1 MPVRPKTHRTHAT
14 RIGLLVV
21 AALALGGAWLSGPA
35 PAAASTATTAAA
47 MENQI
52 LVSINADRAA
62 GGLISLRRDSRL
74 VTWSADRSAWMASHA
89 SLTHTSWGGA
99 PCTLYQNERIT
110 WYGCGE
116 AVGDTTAT
124 FGTSA
129 ASFLYSL
136 WKNSSDHE
144 ALIMS
149 ASYNYIGIGV
159 SYRAATHTTYASIL
173 FLEGPDRSSPVPH
186 YTSQYVSGG
195 RLHWTWTA
203 VDPMLQTH
211 FSGFRN
217 YDVEISVNGAA
228 WRHMRSNSTAVAI
241 ATPPERRGTYK
252 VRIRARDNAGNVSA
266 WLNSSTLV
274 VH

>member
-1 MPVRPKTHRTHAT
+1 
-14 RIGLLVV
+14 
-21 AALALGGAWLSGPA
+21 
-35 PAAASTATTAAA
+35 
-47 MENQI
+47 MESQI
-52 LVSINADRAA
+52 LGLINADRAA
-62 GGLISLRRDSRL
+62 AGLVGLRRDTRL
-74 VTWSADRSAWMASHA
+74 VTWSADRSTWMASHA
-89 SLTHTSWGGA
+89 ALTHTSWGGA
-99 PCTLYQNERIT
+99 PCNLYQNERIR

-116 AVGDTTAT
+116 AIGDTTAS
-124 FGTSA
+124 FGSTA

-136 WKNSSDHE
+136 WKNSPDHE

-149 ASYNYIGIGV
+149 TTYNYIGIGV

-173 FLEGPDRSSPVPH
+173 FLEGPDRTSPVPR
-186 YTSQYVSGG
+186 YASQYVSAG

-203 VDPMLQTH
+203 VEPLLQSHT
-211 FSGFRN
+211 SGFKN

-228 WRHMRSNSTAVAI
+228 WRHMRSSSTAVAI

-274 VH
+274 VR